1 MASPMMNAEAA
12 RAQMVEQQVRAWEV
26 LDPAVLDA
34 MGSVPRER
42 YVPAPFAD
50 VAYADAPIPLGGG
63 RHILAPSV
71 DGRIL
76 QAVAVRSGETVL
88 EIGTGSGFLAACL
101 AALGAS
107 VRSLEIDPDLAR
119 EAAARLRADGRAG
132 VEVEAVD
139 ATTVAPVGAYDVVI
153 LSASLPVYDPRYQGF
168 LKVGGRLLVVVGH
181 AAPMEALLITRT
193 DVTTFTRESLF
204 ETELEAL
211 IHAVAPSAFRF

>member
-1 MASPMMNAEAA
+1 MMNVQAA

-34 MGSVPRER
+34 MASVPRER

-63 RHILAPSV
+63 RYILAPSV

-76 QAVAVRSGETVL
+76 QAVAVQSGEAVL

-101 AALGAS
+101 AALGAN
-107 VRSLEIDPDLAR
+107 VRSLEIDPELAG
-119 EAAARLRADGRAG
+119 AAVARLRSDGRAA
-132 VEVEAVD
+132 VEVETVD
-139 ATTVAPVGAYDVVI
+139 ATTVAPVAAYDVVI
-153 LSASLPVYDPRYQGF
+153 LGASLPVYDPRYQAF
-168 LKVGGRLLVVVGH
+168 LKVGGRLFVVVGGR
-181 AAPMEALLITRT
+181 APMEALLVTRT
-193 DVTTFTRESLF
+193 AEQTYTRESLF

-211 IHAVAPSAFRF
+211 VHAVTPSAFRF

>member
-1 MASPMMNAEAA
+1 MMNAEAA

-42 YVPAPFAD
+42 YVPAAFAD

-63 RHILAPSV
+63 RHMLAPSV

-76 QAVAVRSGETVL
+76 QAVAVRHGETVL
-88 EIGTGSGFLAACL
+88 EVGTGSGFLAACL
-101 AALGAS
+101 ASLGAS
-107 VRSLEIDPDLAR
+107 VRGLEIDPVLAG
-119 EAAARLRADGRAG
+119 AAATRLRADGRAS

-139 ATTVAPVGAYDVVI
+139 ATTVAPVPAYDVVI

-168 LKVGGRLLVVVGH
+168 LKVGGRLFVVVGPV
-181 AAPMEALLITRT
+181 APMEALLITRT
-193 DVTTFTRESLF
+193 DETTFTRESLF

-211 IHAVAPSAFRF
+211 IHAVTPSAFRF